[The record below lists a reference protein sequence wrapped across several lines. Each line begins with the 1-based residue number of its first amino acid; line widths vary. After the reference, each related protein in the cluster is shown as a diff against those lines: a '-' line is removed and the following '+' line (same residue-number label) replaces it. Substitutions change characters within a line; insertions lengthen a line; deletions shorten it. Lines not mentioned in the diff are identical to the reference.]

1 MAPEQWWRYGANSNG
16 QTRAYR
22 SNRMILRRLNNEIAT
37 TYGGIPSDVRKQIDR
52 LMAAGPVADTKG
64 AVKNYHELDSL

>member
-22 SNRMILRRLNNEIAT
+22 PNRMILLWRLNNEIAT
-37 TYGGIPSDVRKQIDR
+37 IWWHTSDVRKQIDR
-52 LMAAGPVADTKG
+52 LMAASPGG
-64 AVKNYHELDSL
+64 RYQSGEELS